1 MAKTVWTK
9 AMDFMEARFQG
20 ITKKAGYNHDVG
32 PENVGIWKPTW
43 KKNWP
48 EVNLADSREIKEDHK
63 RTDLIYAMRIV
74 QCEMV
79 DQVQVGPTS
88 RQASDKM
95 ELMKEDVFK
104 AMFGD
109 HTQGGNVIDTD
120 YIETFPL
127 VFEDDNSVIGV
138 VVLFG
143 VRYRFVMTDLSRSH

>member
-1 MAKTVWTK
+1 
-9 AMDFMEARFQG
+9 MDFMEARFQG
-20 ITKKAGYNHDVG
+20 IKKADGYNHDVG
-32 PENVGIWKPTW
+32 PENVGIWKSSW
-43 KKNWP
+43 KRNWP
-48 EVNLADSREIKEDHK
+48 EVNLADSREIKQDHK
-63 RTDLIYAMRIV
+63 RTDLIYAMRTV

-79 DQVQVGPTS
+79 DRVSVGPTS

-95 ELMKEDVFK
+95 EQMKEDVFK

-109 HTQGGNVIDTD
+109 HTQGQNVIDTD

-143 VRYRFVMTDLSRSH
+143 IRYRFVMTDLTRSS